1 MDNECYLG
9 SNTYGLNLIALIY
22 HISSAQLQF
31 KCKAHFRQRLRV
43 FLCTKSSKGPAMPDA
58 SGAGVSSIMQLEGF
72 PIWEDILMPTEE
84 GRRGHSH
91 LQPLPFLGLG
101 PRGRLFGGCVI
112 TIYNPNTIWT
122 SL

>member
-43 FLCTKSSKGPAMPDA
+43 FLCTKYSKGPALPDA

-91 LQPLPFLGLG
+91 LFSHSRSWGLG
-101 PRGRLFGGCVI
+101 RVAAYLEGA
-112 TIYNPNTIWT
+112 
-122 SL
+122 S